1 MSTAHPPEDVHLDT
15 TRPGSSLIGLLRPFR
30 GRLIGIS
37 AIFLVKDSPIWLLPV
52 ITARA
57 VDIVVAEGPL
67 SSIGVLAIVSAV
79 LLLQVYPMHV
89 LFTRL
94 YMGIVRRIA
103 VTLRNAVTMR
113 LQTLSIGY
121 YGRTSAAVM
130 QSKVV
135 RDVENIELMYGQ
147 VGNPLGSA
155 IVVFCGAITMTALTV
170 PQFLPVYVF
179 AIPCGIGVWWIMR
192 RRSHRTNEAFRLQM
206 ERYSR
211 RVGEMATLM
220 PITRAHGLEHVAY
233 DRVAEDAEGVRE
245 RGLSLDMVNGHFG
258 ALSWVVMQLLAVGCL
273 LTAGALSI
281 AHVLPISPGDVVLLG
296 TYFTTLTGTVMT
308 VLSFMP
314 IIARGRESV
323 RSIAEVLHEPD
334 LELNEGKQ
342 QIADISGRYELE
354 HVSMVFPGEP
364 RAALAGVDL
373 TVEAGE
379 TVAFVGASG
388 SGKSTLINSILGFI
402 RPTSG
407 RIMLDG
413 QNMDELDMRTVRRRI
428 SVVPQESVLF
438 EGSIRDNIT
447 YGLGQVT
454 DEEVHEALTQANAIE
469 IVDALPNG
477 WHTLVGERGARLSG
491 GQRQRISIAR
501 ALIRNPRVLIL
512 DEATSALDSESELKV
527 QDALDRLMRG
537 RTTFVVAHRLS
548 TIRNADRIVV
558 LERGRVVE
566 VGAHDE
572 LVAAGGR
579 YQQLWQM
586 QYR

>member
-1 MSTAHPPEDVHLDT
+1 MSTAQSPEDVHLD
-15 TRPGSSLIGLLRPFR
+15 PAHSGSSLIGLLRPFR
-30 GRLIGIS
+30 RRLIGIS

-57 VDIVVAEGPL
+57 VDIVVAGGPL
-67 SSIGVLAIVSAV
+67 SSIGNLAIVSAV

-103 VTLRNAVTMR
+103 VTLRNAVTAR

-121 YGRTSAAVM
+121 YGRTSASVM

-147 VGNPLGSA
+147 IGNPLGSA
-155 IVVFCGAITMTALTV
+155 IVVFCGAIAMTALTV
-170 PQFLPVYVF
+170 PQFLPIYVLT
-179 AIPCGIGVWWIMR
+179 IPCGIGVWWIMR
-192 RRSHRTNEAFRLQM
+192 RRSHRTNEAFRKQM

-211 RVGEMATLM
+211 RVGEMTTLM
-220 PITRAHGLEHVAY
+220 PITRAHGLESVAF
-233 DRVAEDAEGVRE
+233 DRVAEDAEGVRA

-258 ALSWVVMQLLAVGCL
+258 ALSWVVMQLLAIGCL
-273 LTAGALSI
+273 LTAGALSVSG
-281 AHVLPISPGDVVLLG
+281 VLPISPGEVVLLG
-296 TYFTTLTGTVMT
+296 TYFTTLTGTVLT

-314 IIARGRESV
+314 VIARGRESV
-323 RSIAEVLHEPD
+323 RSLAEVLHEPD
-334 LELNEGKQ
+334 LELNEGKRVV
-342 QIADISGRYELE
+342 ADITGRYVLDR
-354 HVSMVFPGEP
+354 VTMVFPGEP
-364 RAALAGVDL
+364 RAALDGVSL
-373 TVEAGE
+373 TVEPGA

-388 SGKSTLINSILGFI
+388 SGKSTLINSILGFV
-402 RPTSG
+402 RPTTG
-407 RIMLDG
+407 RILLDG
-413 QNMDELDMRTVRRRI
+413 QNMDELDMRTVRRRV

-447 YGLGQVT
+447 YGLGAVS
-454 DEEVHEALTQANAIE
+454 DEEVIAALTQSNAME
-469 IVDALPNG
+469 IVAALPNG
-477 WHTLVGERGARLSG
+477 WNTFVGERGARLSG

-527 QDALDRLMRG
+527 QDALNGLMKG

-548 TIRNADRIVV
+548 TIRNADHIVV
-558 LERGRVVE
+558 LEHGRIVE
-566 VGAHDE
+566 TGSHDT
-572 LVAAGGR
+572 LLAAGGR
-579 YQQLWQM
+579 YQQLWDLQF
-586 QYR
+586 R